1 MMIHTT
7 WRVAA
12 HKNLATKKQLM
23 IFVGLWLF
31 RCQFLQADCG
41 PESAWLSVAIF
52 CGRGYF
58 WAVAIFSWHLSTYRK
73 RIKKYLR
80 GYFLLVCVAIFR
92 GYPWQ

>member
-1 MMIHTT
+1 MFRHVGRTLEVGDH
-7 WRVAA
+7 RGAHDLCGPVA
-12 HKNLATKKQLM
+12 
-23 IFVGLWLF
+23 IRGY
-31 RCQFLQADCG
+31 FLQADCG

-52 CGRGYF
+52 FDRGYF